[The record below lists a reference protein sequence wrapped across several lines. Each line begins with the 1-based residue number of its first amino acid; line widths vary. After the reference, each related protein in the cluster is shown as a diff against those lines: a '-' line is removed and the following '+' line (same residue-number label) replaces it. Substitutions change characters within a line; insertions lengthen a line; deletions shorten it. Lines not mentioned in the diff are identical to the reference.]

1 MRFCTKSI
9 KFATSGFCQR
19 FRECDGISATQA
31 SSTKGNHLFILL
43 IFSHEPR
50 FPSLDRKAALLISFA
65 VCPDNMVDER
75 CFLKSCNSP
84 PDGAEPGNNNRS
96 PQMIDTSLIKEAR
109 MITENYGVIVLLAR
123 TLSVEFV

>member
-1 MRFCTKSI
+1 MEFQQLRLQARRVTTFY
-9 KFATSGFCQR
+9 FAY
-19 FRECDGISATQA
+19 
-31 SSTKGNHLFILL
+31 
-43 IFSHEPR
+43 FSPESY
-50 FPSLDRKAALLISFA
+50 FSSLDRKAALLISFA

-84 PDGAEPGNNNRS
+84 PDGAEPGNNNLS
-96 PQMIDTSLIKEAR
+96 PQMIDTSLIKGAR